1 VRVLLQRELIQTVKL
16 RLRMAQ
22 LPVAISDPERKT
34 RLTSWLKRTVA
45 GQAQSEASH
54 AAEVLF
60 FTNIELVPGQI
71 GEIPASNRNPQ
82 PNPGDPVDKTP
93 GRNDPCHCGS
103 GLKYKK
109 CHADSDHRAAGS
121 PQLRLLSNA
130 PEPARRRILNL
141 PPAAQLNR
149 AWEVD
154 LAPVPATFADDPAA
168 RPTAILVAAPP
179 FVLSAEVV
187 NRPSA
192 EPAALAQLVAAE
204 IQKAV
209 ESTGTQPTHVS
220 IRHAVLAKPLRDILQ
235 AQGIAVQV
243 AEQLPGVEDALRS
256 LLGHVYGGIAPLN
269 LLHAKPETWAGWDM
283 SADRVEK
290 LFRAA
295 ANFFRAAPWEL
306 VLDEAPIFV
315 KRPSG
320 HEWTTITMGA
330 AGQQIGLA
338 LYEDAEDLD
347 RMQYGPDSDPASTL
361 SAIQGLTISLLFNT
375 RAELPKPMRAEIQ
388 REGWDIASP
397 NAYPT
402 LMILNSPGGGIREQ
416 HFDDL
421 IAALESVP
429 RFIQLHEPIF
439 DGATQGTPDVSWV
452 DPENH
457 VRCRMELEDDEFE
470 DEEFEPLGAL
480 PAVLEAAGPIGAGAT
495 PLAALEE
502 ADAAKSVNRTL
513 MRYRAWLRKP
523 ASDSPP
529 PATLV
534 RAHANY
540 ARMLVERCAY
550 SSLKPITAVT
560 EYDVREFLYDWYPR
574 MVRDTERGAMEML
587 ASLPTFFEFLESRE
601 QVICPWVWPVL
612 ADTATFKSRW
622 ASFPGGH
629 FWEPVVQDWQQ
640 VLVFDLAARLL
651 IPINSPDGG
660 IEWGAA
666 MGRVEHVLNREAHR
680 LWIVWR
686 DEALSSGMAAAE
698 VYAFIFTRHRAWT
711 KTANALCGDVTPA
724 RAIAKERKEQRRT

>member
-1 VRVLLQRELIQTVKL
+1 
-16 RLRMAQ
+16 M
-22 LPVAISDPERKT
+22 
-34 RLTSWLKRTVA
+34 
-45 GQAQSEASH
+45 
-54 AAEVLF
+54 
-60 FTNIELVPGQI
+60 
-71 GEIPASNRNPQ
+71 
-82 PNPGDPVDKTP
+82 
-93 GRNDPCHCGS
+93 
-103 GLKYKK
+103 
-109 CHADSDHRAAGS
+109 
-121 PQLRLLSNA
+121 
-130 PEPARRRILNL
+130 LNL
-141 PPAAQLNR
+141 PPAEQLAR

-154 LAPVPATFADDPAA
+154 LAPVPATLADDPAA
-168 RPTAILVAAPP
+168 RLTAILVAAPP

-187 NRPSA
+187 NRISA
-192 EPAALAQLVAAE
+192 EPVALAGLLAAE

-209 ESTGTQPTHVS
+209 ESTGAQPTHVS
-220 IRHAVLAKPLRDILQ
+220 IRHAVLEKPLRNILS
-235 AQGIAVQV
+235 AQGIAVRV

-269 LLHAKPETWAGWDM
+269 LLHAKPETWAGWDRP
-283 SADRVEK
+283 AERVEK

-295 ANFFRAAPWEL
+295 ANFFRAAPWTIA
-306 VLDEAPIFV
+306 VDESPIFV
-315 KRPSG
+315 KRPGG
-320 HEWTTITMGA
+320 HEWTAITMGA
-330 AGQQIGLA
+330 AGQQMGLA
-338 LYEDAEDLD
+338 LYEDVEDLD
-347 RMQYGPDSDPASTL
+347 RMQNGPDLHPSSTL
-361 SAIQGLTISLLFNT
+361 PAIQGLTVSLLFNT

-402 LMILNSPGGGIREQ
+402 LLILNSPGGGIREQ

-429 RFIQLHEPIF
+429 RFIQLHNTLF
-439 DGATQGTPDVSWV
+439 DAAAQATSDVSWV

-457 VRCRMELEDDEFE
+457 VTCRMELELDEFE
-470 DEEFEPLGAL
+470 DDGFEPLGAL
-480 PAVLEAAGPIGAGAT
+480 PAVLELSGPKGAGAT
-495 PLAALEE
+495 PLAALAE

-534 RAHANY
+534 RAHADY

-574 MVRDTERGAMEML
+574 IIRDTERGAMEML
-587 ASLPTFFEFLESRE
+587 ASLHTFFEFLESRE
-601 QVICPWVWPVL
+601 QVTCSWVWPIL

-629 FWEPVVQDWQQ
+629 FWDAVVQDWQQ

-660 IEWGAA
+660 IEWGAT

-686 DEALSSGMAAAE
+686 DEALSAGMTAGKAI
-698 VYAFIFTRHRAWT
+698 AFIFARQRTWT
-711 KTANALCGDVTPA
+711 KTANALCGGATPA
-724 RAIAKERKEQRRT
+724 RAIAKERKERRRN